1 MVCGR
6 HRIAAGAGFRLD
18 AGSESSR
25 AAPVGYREHA
35 VRPARSTRTARFTMR
50 SEPNRGESQTGFALL
65 GPQQGSSDRFSGV
78 RKREQDGPRAAV
90 ALTRK
95 PPREDT

>member
-18 AGSESSR
+18 SGSESSR
-25 AAPVGYREHA
+25 AAAAEYPEVAE
-35 VRPARSTRTARFTMR
+35 RPARTRRPAKFTMR
-50 SEPNRGESQTGFALL
+50 SEPNRGESQTSVALL

-78 RKREQDGPRAAV
+78 RIREQDGPPGRCSLDA
-90 ALTRK
+90 
-95 PPREDT
+95 